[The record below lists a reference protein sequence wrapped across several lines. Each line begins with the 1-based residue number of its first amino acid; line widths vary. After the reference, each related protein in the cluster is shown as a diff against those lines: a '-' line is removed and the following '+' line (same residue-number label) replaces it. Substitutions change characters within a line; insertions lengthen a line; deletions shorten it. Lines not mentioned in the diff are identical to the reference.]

1 MFLRGSAA
9 KRAAEV
15 VAPDCAPEPKRARVV
30 PPQNPADTSTPN
42 TSFQISLPAPSMQ
55 PSTLTSPAALP
66 TGASVS
72 QPAPQPGHQSNSNKL
87 IAQIHAIS
95 VQRKQLGDE
104 MKLIL
109 NQRSVLTTQGNI
121 EQLNLYNVEFIKRR
135 DKYQKFTQIL
145 VALHRQLSL
154 PNPQSQGVLRQDDS
168 QPSQPNSS
176 APLAPADNSPSV
188 LFTKDPQTPVN
199 PATTPRQPSATQ
211 SPNINPQMT
220 PVRSISNSGVP
231 TSSPSLN
238 PLNIPVAPTIT
249 NSLSGASGLNAQ
261 MQKLLQ
267 IDRSRLPQGTSVTS
281 STGVSAMSTEP
292 TVTAGNAISQPL
304 QQQLQLS
311 NPSPIVSVLV
321 WEGILSFN
329 GTGSDGSK
337 KEVHT
342 RVSASS
348 SNASNRCG
356 SSILFVLSLS
366 FGPGASHSE
375 TWPPSMT
382 LLPAQTPAISIP
394 DFQDWI
400 RRTKPVLCTFKAKT
414 PEDESN
420 YAMLVSVMSTKRMV
434 GRSFITQIHAI
445 SSVIIVCHRFV
456 ATTEWCYQRECPH
469 LSYQ

>member
-220 PVRSISNSGVP
+220 PVRSISHSGVP

-238 PLNIPVAPTIT
+238 PPNIPVAPTIT

-304 QQQLQLS
+304 QQQLQPS